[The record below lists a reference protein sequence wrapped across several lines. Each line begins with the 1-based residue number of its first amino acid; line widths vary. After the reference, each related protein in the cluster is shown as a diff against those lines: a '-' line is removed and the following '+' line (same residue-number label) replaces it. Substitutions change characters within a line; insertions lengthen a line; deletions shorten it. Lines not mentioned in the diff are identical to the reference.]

1 MLAVSGVL
9 DPIRHLLVLTYCFAC
24 LRGEEGINVSRS
36 KNLMLGPCWGH
47 VGSFFALG
55 RLFFALGRLLR
66 VWWAFFPHVRL
77 FFSRFGWLRVG
88 FSGILGQF
96 RESETTFFGILSS
109 AQLCKA
115 CIKIAMTFTWLVV
128 LPCSAAV
135 RAEHM
140 ELIDYKQRGRRHLSS
155 STYFDALLE
164 TLRSKCSTQI

>member
-1 MLAVSGVL
+1 M
-9 DPIRHLLVLTYCFAC
+9 
-24 LRGEEGINVSRS
+24 
-36 KNLMLGPCWGH
+36 
-47 VGSFFALG
+47 
-55 RLFFALGRLLR
+55 R

-135 RAEHM
+135 RAEHIRRLPKGCRACRTVIHFILSVPASKLNAS
-140 ELIDYKQRGRRHLSS
+140 ELGFRFLPPRPSPI
-155 STYFDALLE
+155 LLFLPPDPHIPPHFVRNLL
-164 TLRSKCSTQI
+164 LRPQNAIF

>member
-1 MLAVSGVL
+1 ML

-77 FFSRFGWLRVG
+77 FFSPFGWLRIG

-135 RAEHM
+135 RAQHM
-140 ELIDYKQRGRRHLSS
+140 ELEPSW
-155 STYFDALLE
+155 LLKRQKISMAAHFN
-164 TLRSKCSTQI
+164 LLKLDVF